1 MKLKR
6 QVVFPFLRK
15 GKRERERGVKKGNGG
30 RGRGIGRGRE
40 RDRKRGK
47 TRTHALDSQYKQEFS
62 LFSSLSPLSSQ
73 PPNLRHPLPPP
84 PRDSE
89 NALCYYPTLLN
100 LLPCAQCWPRRYQWR
115 HPRSWHRLTTCCPA
129 SSNVTSLHAALD

>member
-15 GKRERERGVKKGNGG
+15 GKREREREVKKGNGG

-47 TRTHALDSQYKQEFS
+47 TRTQGSR
-62 LFSSLSPLSSQ
+62 LSVQTRILSFLLSIPLI
-73 PPNLRHPLPPP
+73 
-84 PRDSE
+84 
-89 NALCYYPTLLN
+89 
-100 LLPCAQCWPRRYQWR
+100 
-115 HPRSWHRLTTCCPA
+115 
-129 SSNVTSLHAALD
+129 